1 MGLHANKDGV
11 IQEPTASWLEFIAGS
26 FEAPPTSTH
35 DLVSRMV
42 SSRKELARDA
52 ISLTAVIGSV
62 MMSNSIIQQGSIIF
76 LGNKYSL

>member
-1 MGLHANKDGV
+1 MGLHANKDRV

-52 ISLTAVIGSV
+52 ISLTVVIGSV
-62 MMSNSIIQQGSIIF
+62 ISISFI
-76 LGNKYSL
+76 